1 MIKSDEV
8 TLRSNVQRPIV
19 RADAK
24 RTTLAQAL
32 KAFPTASHHWPT
44 MTHSPLDWVGLF
56 ASDRQRRLLAGVAG
70 RSQRTGQDLA
80 ELRNRLTEQEEQV
93 VEKLDLRHHQTVGH
107 CREQRREMLQR
118 WDDAEEALTVYY
130 ETQTVTTRDAL
141 SHLTAKFR
149 KKLADNKA
157 DIERKVEARCDAVA
171 HQYEN
176 RRNMPGQQMR
186 KEHLQIDESLG
197 PITEEIEWTRALTIR
212 RLDHLPD
219 VPIVDPKA
227 VTDDN
232 SITQPTPTSVRESV
246 DAVAI
251 LTRQLKESNRLMQSG
266 AASKTV
272 DSFYLPFGVAVFILI
287 WVGIVTLIQPKDL
300 LLWMSASIPIGG
312 VIGFSIYGILL
323 MPLRRMTRRVY
334 PNSERIFREANRC
347 ADAGRRIAKKVADE
361 TSAELVARRDAH
373 LVAAARWKTEQ
384 TEEAEKRAMEEHGA
398 AKGNLEAELKKI
410 GDTFTVKFNQVGAK
424 MRGDADSLAE
434 SISETLSREEAEK
447 LATRKT
453 LAQQRE
459 DELKRL
465 ETRLRSGLIHAL
477 QRIDL
482 TADRLAERFPSW
494 TRVAAAPMIQDA
506 ELPCL
511 PVGALQIESS
521 LRKTLGLAT
530 SSATG
535 TNGHGTGNFP
545 SLANVRTSLASH
557 PAIAHQDVARSLPQS
572 MPIALHRRL
581 HAGLIIEAPP
591 AFLDQA
597 IDLAHSMLWRAIS
610 GVAAGRAKLT
620 LIDPIGRGQN
630 FSSLMAMTDHEPD
643 LVGHRVWTGE
653 RQIEQRLG
661 ELAHRAED
669 ILQVNLRD
677 RFERIEQYNEI
688 AGSLAE
694 PYRLIAAI
702 GFPESLTRDSYKS
715 LKAIID
721 SALRC
726 GSWTILVC
734 DQTRPWPAEMPLPA
748 TPRMMRLTIDDNGRW
763 IHWTPEFASLPFVP
777 ADSPPAT
784 LRPELIRKIGVAAT
798 QAARVEVPFDRIV
811 VDDAEAQSGKLG
823 GANGHHSGGVPT
835 VNLPTE
841 TRDSSTTLRIPLGV
855 QGAGRIQSLNLGEG
869 VKQHVLI
876 AGKTGSGK
884 SSLLHTILTAG
895 AAYYPPDQL
904 HFYLLDFKKGVEFKV
919 YADLPLP
926 HARVIGIESEREFG
940 RSVLQRLDADL
951 QQRGEWFRAAGA
963 QELSEYRSRTGN
975 VLPRVM
981 LVVDEFQELFV
992 RDDRLAADCAMLL
1005 DRLVRQGRS
1014 FGMHVI
1020 LSSQSL
1026 AGAHSLPRAT
1036 LGQMAVRVAMQCSES
1051 DAALILSDD
1060 NTAAKFISR
1069 PGEAIYNDA
1078 GGLLE
1083 GNQPFQVAYLNNEHH
1098 QRWLAEIAARDAAA
1112 VASLPLPVI
1121 FEGNRPCRW
1130 VPQLAEAAM
1139 QPPASVSNA
1148 PGTLRGLL
1156 GEAVEIG
1163 PPTSLVLT
1171 RETGRN
1177 VLVVAPPESTDGV
1190 LASIL
1195 TGAVAMAKRAHG
1207 SIELN
1212 YFDGSPIGQESFAMW
1227 LDQSALG
1234 AIVVKPRDSEK
1245 QIAAIAEEVR
1255 SRVENDQ
1262 TDLPP
1267 KLVVINPLNR
1277 FSDFKQDESFSFSL
1291 DAAAKVS
1298 GSAAL
1303 QSVLRDGPAVGI
1315 FTIVCCSSA
1324 ETVSRW
1330 LPRQSRHDVQQRI
1343 LGRVNASDS
1352 AALIDSAE
1360 AANLSPATM
1369 LIYDDS
1375 DGTSHKFR
1383 ACDLPSPPDIQTW
1396 LETIL
1401 VEAQK

>member
-1 MIKSDEV
+1 
-8 TLRSNVQRPIV
+8 
-19 RADAK
+19 
-24 RTTLAQAL
+24 
-32 KAFPTASHHWPT
+32 

-56 ASDRQRRLLAGVAG
+56 APDRQRRLLAGVVH
-70 RSQRTGQDLA
+70 RSQRTGKDLA

-118 WDDAEEALTVYY
+118 WDDAEEVLTVQY
-130 ETQTVTTRDAL
+130 ETQTLATRDTL
-141 SHLTAKFR
+141 SHLTVKFR
-149 KKLADNKA
+149 KQLAADKA
-157 DIERKVEARCDAVA
+157 GIDRKVEARCDAVA

-176 RRNMPGQQMR
+176 RRHMPGQVMR

-197 PITEEIEWTRALTIR
+197 PITDEIEWTRALTIR
-212 RLDHLPD
+212 RLDQLPD
-219 VPIVDPKA
+219 VPSGDPA
-227 VTDDN
+227 AASTDDG
-232 SITQPTPTSVRESV
+232 ITQPTPTSIREAI
-246 DAVAI
+246 DAIAI
-251 LTRQLKESNRLMQSG
+251 LARKLKESNQLLQSG

-272 DSFYLPFGVAVFILI
+272 DSFYLPAGVAVFIVI
-287 WVGIVTLIQPKDL
+287 WVGIVTLIQPEQW

-323 MPLRRMTRRVY
+323 MPLRRMTRQLY
-334 PNSERIFREANRC
+334 PTSERIFREANRC
-347 ADAGRRIAKKVADE
+347 ADAGRRIANKTADE
-361 TSAELVARRDAH
+361 TSAELLARRAAH
-373 LVAAARWKTEQ
+373 LAAAARWKTEQ
-384 TEEAEKRAMEEHGA
+384 TEEAERRATAEYAA
-398 AKGNLEAELKKI
+398 AKAELEAELKKI
-410 GDTFTVKFNQVGAK
+410 GETFTAQFNQVGAK

-434 SISETLSREEAEK
+434 SISETLSREEAET
-447 LATRKT
+447 LATRRT
-453 LAQQRE
+453 LAQQR
-459 DELKRL
+459 DEELRRL
-465 ETRLRSGLIHAL
+465 ENRLRSGLIHAL

-494 TRVAAAPMIQDA
+494 TRVTAAPMIQETA
-506 ELPCL
+506 LPCL
-511 PVGALQIESS
+511 PVGQLRIESW
-521 LRKTLGLAT
+521 LRT
-530 SSATG
+530 
-535 TNGHGTGNFP
+535 
-545 SLANVRTSLASH
+545 
-557 PAIAHQDVARSLPQS
+557 AIAHDDVARSLPGT
-572 MPIALHRRL
+572 MPIVLHRRL
-581 HAGLIIEAPP
+581 HAGLIIESPP

-597 IDLAHSMLWRAIS
+597 IDLVQSMLWRAIS

-677 RFERIEQYNEI
+677 RFERIEQFNEI

-702 GFPESLTRDSYKS
+702 GFPESLTRDSFKS

-721 SALRC
+721 SSLRC

-734 DQTRPWPAEMPLPA
+734 DQTRPWPAEMPLPT
-748 TPRMMRLTIDDNGRW
+748 TPRMMRLTIGDDGRW
-763 IHWTPEFASLPFVP
+763 IHSTPEFADLPLVP

-784 LRPELIRKIGVAAT
+784 LRPELVRKIGVAAT
-798 QAARVEVPFDRIV
+798 RAARVEVPFDRIL
-811 VDDAEAQSGKLG
+811 DAESIPPNGT
-823 GANGHHSGGVPT
+823 ANHHLDAVPT
-835 VNLPTE
+835 VRLPTE
-841 TRDSSTTLRIPLGV
+841 TRNSSDTLRIPLGV
-855 QGAGRIQSLNLGEG
+855 QGAGRIQSLQLGEG
-869 VKQHVLI
+869 VKQHTLI

-963 QELSEYRSRTGN
+963 QELSDYRARTGN
-975 VLPRVM
+975 TLPRVM

-1005 DRLVRQGRS
+1005 DRLVRQGRA

-1051 DAALILSDD
+1051 DAALLLSDD

-1083 GNQPFQVAYLNNEHH
+1083 GNQPFQVAYLNHEHH
-1098 QRWLAEIAARDAAA
+1098 QRWLAKIAARDAVA
-1112 VASLPLPVI
+1112 VAALPLPVI

-1130 VPQLAEAAM
+1130 VPQLAAAAL
-1139 QPPASVSNA
+1139 QPPDSLSVVPDSLS
-1148 PGTLRGLL
+1148 GTLRGLL

-1177 VLVVAPPESTDGV
+1177 VLVLAPPESTDGV
-1190 LASIL
+1190 LASII
-1195 TGAVAMAKRAHG
+1195 TGAVAMARRAHG
-1207 SIELN
+1207 SSELF
-1212 YFDGSPIGQESFAMW
+1212 YFDGSPIGQESFATW
-1227 LDQSALG
+1227 LDQTGIG
-1234 AIVVKPRDSEK
+1234 AAVVKPRDSEQ
-1245 QIAAIAEEVR
+1245 QIVAIAEAVR
-1255 SRVENDQ
+1255 CRIENDQ

-1267 KLVVINPLNR
+1267 KLVVIHPLNR

-1291 DAAAKVS
+1291 DAAAKPS

-1324 ETVSRW
+1324 ETVARW
-1330 LPRQSRHDVQQRI
+1330 LPRQSRHDLQQRI
-1343 LGRVNASDS
+1343 IGRVNAADS

-1369 LIYDDS
+1369 LIYDDA
-1375 DGTSHKFR
+1375 DGTFHKFR
-1383 ACDLPSPPDIQTW
+1383 ACDRPAPADIQSW
-1396 LETIL
+1396 LGSL
-1401 VEAQK
+1401 GK

>member
-1 MIKSDEV
+1 
-8 TLRSNVQRPIV
+8 
-19 RADAK
+19 
-24 RTTLAQAL
+24 
-32 KAFPTASHHWPT
+32 

-56 ASDRQRRLLAGVAG
+56 APDRQRRLLAGVAG
-70 RSQRTGQDLA
+70 RAQRTGRDLA
-80 ELRNRLTEQEEQV
+80 ELRNRLTQQEELV
-93 VEKLDLRHHQTVGH
+93 VENLDLRHHQTVGH
-107 CREQRREMLQR
+107 CREQRREMFQR
-118 WDDAEEALTVYY
+118 WDDAEEALTVHY
-130 ETQTVTTRDAL
+130 ETQTVAMRDAL

-149 KKLADNKA
+149 KKLADDKA
-157 DIERKVEARCDAVA
+157 DIDRKVEARCDAVA

-186 KEHLQIDESLG
+186 KEHLQIDESLK
-197 PITEEIEWTRALTIR
+197 PITAEIEWTRALTIR
-212 RLDHLPD
+212 RLDHLPE
-219 VPIVDPKA
+219 VPVDDPA
-227 VTDDN
+227 AAIDAATDAA
-232 SITQPTPTSVRESV
+232 ITQPTPTSVRESI
-246 DAVAI
+246 DAIAI
-251 LTRQLKESNRLMQSG
+251 LTRQLKESNRVMQSG

-272 DSFYLPFGVAVFILI
+272 DSFYLPAGVAVFILI
-287 WVGIVTLIQPKDL
+287 WVGVVTLIQPEQL
-300 LLWMSASIPIGG
+300 LLWMSASVPVGG

-334 PNSERIFREANRC
+334 PHNERIFREANRC
-347 ADAGRRIAKKVADE
+347 ADAGRRIAKKAADE
-361 TSAELVARRDAH
+361 MSAELLARRDAH
-373 LVAAARWKTEQ
+373 LAAAARWKTEQ
-384 TEEAEKRAMEEHGA
+384 TEAAEKHATEEHAA
-398 AKGNLEAELKKI
+398 AKAKLEAELKKI
-410 GDTFTVKFNQVGAK
+410 GETFTAKFNQVGAK
-424 MRGDADSLAE
+424 MRGDANLLAE
-434 SISETLSREEAEK
+434 SISETLSREEAETV
-447 LATRKT
+447 ATRKT
-453 LAQQRE
+453 FAQQRE

-482 TADRLAERFPSW
+482 TADRLTERFPSW
-494 TRVAAAPMIQDA
+494 TRVAAAPMIQDT

-530 SSATG
+530 PSAA
-535 TNGHGTGNFP
+535 TNG
-545 SLANVRTSLASH
+545 
-557 PAIAHQDVARSLPQS
+557 QDIARSLPHS
-572 MPIALHRRL
+572 LPVALHRRL

-597 IDLAHSMLWRAIS
+597 IDLVQSMLWRAIS

-702 GFPESLTRDSYKS
+702 GFPESLTRDGYKS

-721 SALRC
+721 SSLRC

-748 TPRMMRLTIDDNGRW
+748 TPRMMRLTIGDDGRW
-763 IHWTPEFASLPFVP
+763 IHSTPEFADLPLVP

-798 QAARVEVPFDRIV
+798 QAARVEVPFDRIF
-811 VDDAEAQSGKLG
+811 
-823 GANGHHSGGVPT
+823 ANNDHASEPT
-835 VNLPTE
+835 ADRLPIDI
-841 TRDSSTTLRIPLGV
+841 RDSATTLRIPLGV
-855 QGAGRIQSLNLGEG
+855 QGAGRIQSLTLGEG

-904 HFYLLDFKKGVEFKV
+904 HVYLLDFKKGVEFKV

-963 QELSEYRSRTGN
+963 QELSEYRQRTGN

-981 LVVDEFQELFV
+981 LVIDEFQELFV

-1036 LGQMAVRVAMQCSES
+1036 LGQMAVRIAMQCSES

-1130 VPQLAEAAM
+1130 LPQLAEAALL
-1139 QPPASVSNA
+1139 PPASVSDALGSPSNSPSA
-1148 PGTLRGLL
+1148 SLSGTLRGLL

-1163 PPTSLVLT
+1163 PPTSLELT
-1171 RETGRN
+1171 RESGRN
-1177 VLVVAPPESTDGV
+1177 VLIVAPPESTAGV

-1195 TGAVAMAKRAHG
+1195 SGAVAMARRAHG
-1207 SIELN
+1207 SIELF
-1212 YFDGSPIGQESFAMW
+1212 YFDGSPAGQESLANW
-1227 LDQSALG
+1227 LDQA
-1234 AIVVKPRDSEK
+1234 AMQATVVKPRDSEQ

-1255 SRVENDQ
+1255 SRVETDH

-1291 DAAAKVS
+1291 DAAATVS

-1303 QSVLRDGPAVGI
+1303 QRVLRDGPAVGI
-1315 FTIVCCSSA
+1315 FTILCCPSA

-1330 LPRQSRHDVQQRI
+1330 LPRQSRHDLQQRI

-1369 LIYDDS
+1369 LIYDDA
-1375 DGTSHKFR
+1375 DGTFHKFR
-1383 ACDLPSPPDIQTW
+1383 ACDLPSPANVKNW
-1396 LETIL
+1396 LQGI
-1401 VEAQK
+1401 

>member
-1 MIKSDEV
+1 M
-8 TLRSNVQRPIV
+8 V
-19 RADAK
+19 RANSNP
-24 RTTLAQAL
+24 TTLGE
-32 KAFPTASHHWPT
+32 TARRTSSSPPHLPRSS

-56 ASDRQRRLLAGVAG
+56 GPDRQRRLLAGVVQ
-70 RSQRTGQDLA
+70 RSKRTGKDLA
-80 ELRNRLTEQEEQV
+80 ELRDRLTEQETQV
-93 VEKLDLRHHQTVGH
+93 AEKLDLRHSQTVGK

-118 WDDAEEALTVYY
+118 WDDAEEALTVQY
-130 ETQTVTTRDAL
+130 ETQTVATRDTL
-141 SHLTAKFR
+141 SQLTAKFR
-149 KKLADNKA
+149 KKLADDKA
-157 DIERKVEARCDAVA
+157 DIDRKVEARCDAVA

-176 RRNMPGQQMR
+176 RRSLPGQLMR
-186 KEHLQIDESLG
+186 KEHLQIDESLE

-212 RLDHLPD
+212 RLDQLPEL
-219 VPIVDPKA
+219 PVDDPA
-227 VTDDN
+227 ADANDDR
-232 SITQPTPTSVRESV
+232 ITLPTPTSVGEAI

-251 LTRQLKESNRLMQSG
+251 LTKQLKDSNRLMQSG

-272 DSFYLPFGVAVFILI
+272 DSFYLPAGVAVFIVI
-287 WVGIVTLIQPKDL
+287 WVGVITLIQPQQL
-300 LLWMSASIPIGG
+300 LLWMSASIPVGG

-323 MPLRRMTRRVY
+323 MPLRRMTRRFY
-334 PNSERIFREANRC
+334 PKSERIFREANRC
-347 ADAGRRIAKKVADE
+347 AEAGRRIAKKVADE
-361 TSAELVARRDAH
+361 TSAELIARRDAH
-373 LVAAARWKTEQ
+373 LAAAARWKTEQ
-384 TEEAEKRAMEEHGA
+384 TEEAEKRASEEYA
-398 AKGNLEAELKKI
+398 TAKGKLEAELKKI
-410 GDTFTVKFNQVGAK
+410 GDTFTANFNQIGTK

-434 SISETLSREEAEK
+434 SISQTLSREEAETS
-447 LATRKT
+447 ATRQT
-453 LAQQRE
+453 LAQQHE
-459 DELKRL
+459 EELKRL
-465 ETRLRSGLIHAL
+465 ENRLRSGMIHAL

-482 TADRLAERFPSW
+482 TRDRLADRFPTWS
-494 TRVAAAPMIQDA
+494 RVATSPMTQEA

-511 PVGALQIESS
+511 PVAELQIEKS
-521 LRKTLGLAT
+521 LRQTLGLAT
-530 SSATG
+530 PTASINNGHSSTGVAALANDSSADM
-535 TNGHGTGNFP
+535 N
-545 SLANVRTSLASH
+545 R
-557 PAIAHQDVARSLPQS
+557 PAIAQEEIARSLPQA
-572 MPIALHRRL
+572 MPIVLHRRL
-581 HAGLIIEAPP
+581 HAGLIIETPP

-597 IDLAHSMLWRAIS
+597 IDLVQSMLWRAIS

-721 SALRC
+721 SSLRC

-734 DQTRPWPAEMPLPA
+734 DPARPWPAEMPLPSA
-748 TPRMMRLTIDDNGRW
+748 RMLRLAIDDNGRW
-763 IHWTPEFASLPFVP
+763 VHSTADFADLPLVP

-784 LRPELIRKIGVAAT
+784 LRPELVRKVGVAAT
-798 QAARVEVPFDRIV
+798 RAARVEVPFGRILA
-811 VDDAEAQSGKLG
+811 DETKPQNGKQNDWG
-823 GANGHHSGGVPT
+823 GFAISDTPT
-835 VNLPTE
+835 VHLPSE
-841 TRDSSTTLRIPLGV
+841 TRDSAETLRIPLGV
-855 QGAGRIQSLNLGEG
+855 QGAGRIQSLQLGEG

-895 AAYYPPDQL
+895 AAFYPPDQL

-963 QELSEYRSRTGN
+963 QELSEYRARTGN
-975 VLPRVM
+975 PLPRVM

-1083 GNQPFQVAYLNNEHH
+1083 GNQPFQVAYLNSEHH
-1098 QRWLAEIAARDAAA
+1098 SRWLSEIATRDAAG
-1112 VASLPLPVI
+1112 VAALPLPVI

-1130 VPQLAEAAM
+1130 VPQLAAAAL
-1139 QPPASVSNA
+1139 QPHGAVA
-1148 PGTLRGLL
+1148 DVTGTLRGLL

-1163 PPTSLVLT
+1163 PPTTLVLT
-1171 RETGRN
+1171 RESGRN

-1190 LASIL
+1190 LASIVA
-1195 TGAVAMAKRAHG
+1195 GAVAMARRTHG
-1207 SIELN
+1207 AIELF
-1212 YFDGSPIGQESFAMW
+1212 YFDGSPIGQESFSTW
-1227 LDQSALG
+1227 LDEAG
-1234 AIVVKPRDSEK
+1234 IGPVVVKPRDSEQ
-1245 QIAAIAEEVR
+1245 QIASIAEEVR
-1255 SRVENDQ
+1255 SRVERDR

-1291 DAAAKVS
+1291 DAAAKIS

-1330 LPRQSRHDVQQRI
+1330 LPRQSRHDLQQRI
-1343 LGRVNASDS
+1343 IGRVNASDS

-1360 AANLSPATM
+1360 AATLSPATM
-1369 LIYDDS
+1369 LIYDDA
-1375 DGTSHKFR
+1375 DGTFHKFR
-1383 ACDLPSPPDIQTW
+1383 ACDLPSPSEVGGW
-1396 LETIL
+1396 LSSNS
-1401 VEAQK
+1401 

>member
-1 MIKSDEV
+1 
-8 TLRSNVQRPIV
+8 
-19 RADAK
+19 
-24 RTTLAQAL
+24 
-32 KAFPTASHHWPT
+32 

-56 ASDRQRRLLAGVAG
+56 SPDRQRRLLAGVAG
-70 RSQRTGQDLA
+70 RAQRTGKDLA
-80 ELRNRLTEQEEQV
+80 ELRSRLTQQEEV
-93 VEKLDLRHHQTVGH
+93 IVEDLDLRHHQTVGH
-107 CREQRREMLQR
+107 CREQRREMFQR
-118 WDDAEEALTVYY
+118 WDDAEEALTVHY
-130 ETQTVTTRDAL
+130 ETQTVATRDAL
-141 SHLTAKFR
+141 SQLTAKFR
-149 KKLADNKA
+149 KKLADDKA
-157 DIERKVEARCDAVA
+157 DIERKVEARCDAIA

-186 KEHLQIDESLG
+186 KEHLQIDESLK
-197 PITEEIEWTRALTIR
+197 PITAEIEWTRALTIR
-212 RLDHLPD
+212 RLDQLPE
-219 VPIVDPKA
+219 VSVDDPA
-227 VTDDN
+227 TATDDA
-232 SITQPTPTSVRESV
+232 ITQPTPTSVRESI
-246 DAVAI
+246 DSIAI
-251 LTRQLKESNRLMQSG
+251 LTRLLKESNRIMQSG

-272 DSFYLPFGVAVFILI
+272 DSFYLPAGVAIFILI
-287 WVGIVTLIQPKDL
+287 WVGVVTLIQPEQL
-300 LLWMSASIPIGG
+300 LLWMSASVPVGG
-312 VIGFSIYGILL
+312 LIGFTIYGILL

-334 PNSERIFREANRC
+334 PHNERIFREANRC
-347 ADAGRRIAKKVADE
+347 ADAGRRIAKHAADE
-361 TSAELVARRDAH
+361 MNTELLARRDAH
-373 LVAAARWKTEQ
+373 LAAAARWKTEQ
-384 TEEAEKRAMEEHGA
+384 TEAAEKHATEEHAA
-398 AKGNLEAELKKI
+398 AKAKLEAKLKKI
-410 GDTFTVKFNQVGAK
+410 GETFTAEFNQVGAK
-424 MRGDADSLAE
+424 MRGDANLLAE
-434 SISETLSREEAEK
+434 SISETLSREEAETV
-447 LATRKT
+447 ATRKT

-482 TADRLAERFPSW
+482 TADRLTERFPSW
-494 TRVAAAPMIQDA
+494 TRVAAAPMIQDT

-511 PVGALQIESS
+511 PVGGLQIESS
-521 LRKTLGLAT
+521 LRQTLGLAIR
-530 SSATG
+530 SAV
-535 TNGHGTGNFP
+535 TNNG
-545 SLANVRTSLASH
+545 
-557 PAIAHQDVARSLPQS
+557 QDIARSLPHAL
-572 MPIALHRRL
+572 PIALHRRL

-591 AFLDQA
+591 EFFDQA
-597 IDLAHSMLWRAIS
+597 IDLVQSMLWRAIS

-702 GFPESLTRDSYKS
+702 GFPESLTRDGYKS
-715 LKAIID
+715 LKAVID
-721 SALRC
+721 SSLRC

-748 TPRMMRLTIDDNGRW
+748 TPRMMRLTIGDDGRW
-763 IHWTPEFASLPFVP
+763 IHSTPEFAELPLVP

-798 QAARVEVPFDRIV
+798 QAARVEVPFNRIFANNDR
-811 VDDAEAQSGKLG
+811 ASE
-823 GANGHHSGGVPT
+823 PT
-835 VNLPTE
+835 VDRLPTDI
-841 TRDSSTTLRIPLGV
+841 RDSATTLRIPLGV
-855 QGAGRIQSLNLGEG
+855 QGAGRIQSLTLGEG

-904 HFYLLDFKKGVEFKV
+904 HVYLLDFKKGVEFKV

-963 QELSEYRSRTGN
+963 QELSEYRQQTGK

-981 LVVDEFQELFV
+981 LVIDEFQELFV

-1098 QRWLAEIAARDAAA
+1098 QRWLGKIAARDAAA
-1112 VASLPLPVI
+1112 VAPLPLPVI

-1130 VPQLAEAAM
+1130 LPQLAEAALL
-1139 QPPASVSNA
+1139 PPASASDA
-1148 PGTLRGLL
+1148 LGSLSSLPSGTLRGLL

-1163 PPTSLVLT
+1163 PPTSLGLT
-1171 RETGRN
+1171 RESGRN
-1177 VLVVAPPESTDGV
+1177 VLIVAPPESTDGV

-1195 TGAVAMAKRAHG
+1195 SGAVAMARRTHG
-1207 SIELN
+1207 SIELF
-1212 YFDGSPIGQESFAMW
+1212 YFDGSPTGQESLATW
-1227 LDQSALG
+1227 LNQA
-1234 AIVVKPRDSEK
+1234 AIEATVVKPRDSEQ

-1255 SRVENDQ
+1255 LRIENDH

-1277 FSDFKQDESFSFSL
+1277 FSDLRQDESFSFSP
-1291 DAAAKVS
+1291 DAAAKIS

-1303 QSVLRDGPAVGI
+1303 QRVLRDGPAVGV
-1315 FTIVCCSSA
+1315 FTILCCSSA

-1330 LPRQSRHDVQQRI
+1330 LPRQSRHDLQQRI
-1343 LGRVNASDS
+1343 IGRVNASDS
-1352 AALIDSAE
+1352 AALIDSTE

-1369 LIYDDS
+1369 LIYDDA
-1375 DGTSHKFR
+1375 DGTFHKFR
-1383 ACDLPSPPDIQTW
+1383 ACDLPSPQDVQKW
-1396 LETIL
+1396 LLET
-1401 VEAQK
+1401 VPEQRVSADDSATRRYSATENGADNR

>member
-1 MIKSDEV
+1 
-8 TLRSNVQRPIV
+8 
-19 RADAK
+19 
-24 RTTLAQAL
+24 
-32 KAFPTASHHWPT
+32 

-56 ASDRQRRLLAGVAG
+56 APDRQRRLLASVVH
-70 RSQRTGQDLA
+70 RSQRTGKDLA

-93 VEKLDLRHHQTVGH
+93 VEKLDLRHHQTVGQ

-118 WDDAEEALTVYY
+118 WDDAEETLTVQY
-130 ETQTVTTRDAL
+130 ETQTLATRDML
-141 SHLTAKFR
+141 SQLTVKFR
-149 KKLADNKA
+149 KKLADAKA
-157 DIERKVEARCDAVA
+157 DIDRKVEARCDAVA

-219 VPIVDPKA
+219 VPADSPSATASPDGVM
-227 VTDDN
+227 
-232 SITQPTPTSVRESV
+232 QPIPIPTSVREAI
-246 DAVAI
+246 DAVAM
-251 LTRQLKESNRLMQSG
+251 LTRQLKESNRIMQSG

-272 DSFYLPFGVAVFILI
+272 DSFYLPAGVAVFILI
-287 WVGIVTLIQPKDL
+287 WVGIVTLIQPEQL

-323 MPLRRMTRRVY
+323 MPLRQMTRRVY
-334 PNSERIFREANRC
+334 PTSERIFREANRC
-347 ADAGRRIAKKVADE
+347 ADAGRRVAKKMADE
-361 TSAELVARRDAH
+361 TSAELLARRDAH
-373 LVAAARWKTEQ
+373 LTAAARWKTEQ
-384 TEEAEKRAMEEHGA
+384 TEEAEKRVTQELAT
-398 AKGNLEAELKKI
+398 AKAKLESELKKI
-410 GDTFTVKFNQVGAK
+410 GETFTAKFNQVGAQ

-434 SISETLSREEAEK
+434 SISETLSREEAETV
-447 LATRKT
+447 ATRQT
-453 LAQQRE
+453 LAQQRDE
-459 DELKRL
+459 ELKRL

-482 TADRLAERFPSW
+482 TCDRLAERFPSW
-494 TRVAAAPMIQDA
+494 TLLAAAPMIQET

-511 PVGALQIESS
+511 PIGEMRIKGS
-521 LRKTLGLAT
+521 LRNTLGLAT
-530 SSATG
+530 SSGLATSTANT
-535 TNGHGTGNFP
+535 TNGHTAAGFA
-545 SLANVRTSLASH
+545 SVANVHVASTSH
-557 PAIAHQDVARSLPQS
+557 PAVANEDVARSLPDS
-572 MPIALHRRL
+572 MPIVLHRRL
-581 HAGLIIEAPP
+581 HAGLIIESPP
-591 AFLDQA
+591 AFIDQA
-597 IDLAHSMLWRAIS
+597 IDLVQSMLWRAIS

-721 SALRC
+721 SSLRC

-734 DQTRPWPAEMPLPA
+734 DQTRPWPAEMPLPS
-748 TPRMMRLTIDDNGRW
+748 TPRMMRLTIDDDGRW
-763 IHWTPEFASLPFVP
+763 IHSTAEFADLPLVP

-784 LRPELIRKIGVAAT
+784 LRPELVRKVGVAAT
-798 QAARVEVPFDRIV
+798 RAARVEVPFDRIL
-811 VDDAEAQSGKLG
+811 VDEAKAYNGRLGDANSQHASVES
-823 GANGHHSGGVPT
+823 T
-835 VNLPTE
+835 VQLPTN
-841 TRDSSTTLRIPLGV
+841 TRNSSDTLRIPLGV
-855 QGAGRIQSLNLGEG
+855 QGAGRIQSLQLGEG

-895 AAYYPPDQL
+895 AAYYSPDQL

-963 QELSEYRSRTGN
+963 QELSEYRARTGN
-975 VLPRVM
+975 TLPRVM

-1098 QRWLAEIAARDAAA
+1098 QRWLAEIATRDAAA

-1130 VPQLAEAAM
+1130 VPQLAEAALR
-1139 QPPASVSNA
+1139 PHGPVSDA
-1148 PGTLRGLL
+1148 RGTLRGLL

-1163 PPTSLVLT
+1163 PPTALVLT
-1171 RETGRN
+1171 RESGRN

-1190 LASIL
+1190 LASVV
-1195 TGAVAMAKRAHG
+1195 TGAVAMARRAHG
-1207 SIELN
+1207 SIELF
-1212 YFDGSPIGQESFAMW
+1212 YFDGSPIGQESFAAW
-1227 LDQSALG
+1227 LDQSKID
-1234 AIVVKPRDSEK
+1234 AIVVKPRDSEQ
-1245 QIAAIAEEVR
+1245 QIAAIAAEVR
-1255 SRVENDQ
+1255 SRVETDQ

-1277 FSDFKQDESFSFSL
+1277 FNDFKQDESFSFSL
-1291 DAAAKVS
+1291 DAAAKIS
-1298 GSAAL
+1298 DSAAL
-1303 QSVLRDGPAVGI
+1303 QSILRDGPAVGI
-1315 FTIVCCSSA
+1315 FTIICCSSA

-1330 LPRQSRHDVQQRI
+1330 LPRQSRHDLQQRI
-1343 LGRVNASDS
+1343 IGRVNASDS

-1360 AANLSPATM
+1360 ASNLSPATM
-1369 LIYDDS
+1369 LIYDDA
-1375 DGTSHKFR
+1375 DGTFHKFR
-1383 ACDLPSPPDIQTW
+1383 ACDLPSPADISVW
-1396 LETIL
+1396 LS
-1401 VEAQK
+1401 VSP

>member
-1 MIKSDEV
+1 
-8 TLRSNVQRPIV
+8 
-19 RADAK
+19 
-24 RTTLAQAL
+24 
-32 KAFPTASHHWPT
+32 

-56 ASDRQRRLLAGVAG
+56 APDRQRRLLAGVAG
-70 RSQRTGQDLA
+70 RSQRTGKDLA

-93 VEKLDLRHHQTVGH
+93 VEKLDLRHHQTVGQ

-118 WDDAEEALTVYY
+118 WDDAEEALTVQY
-130 ETQTVTTRDAL
+130 ETQTLANRDML
-141 SHLTAKFR
+141 SHLTVKFR
-149 KKLADNKA
+149 KKLAENKA
-157 DIERKVEARCDAVA
+157 DIDRKVEARCDAVA

-176 RRNMPGQQMR
+176 RRNMPGQLMR

-212 RLDHLPD
+212 RLDHLPE
-219 VPIVDPKA
+219 VPSDDPSDA
-227 VTDDN
+227 PLDDQV
-232 SITQPTPTSVRESV
+232 TQPTPTSVREAI

-272 DSFYLPFGVAVFILI
+272 DSFYLPAGVAVFIVI
-287 WVGIVTLIQPKDL
+287 WVGVVTLIQPEQL

-323 MPLRRMTRRVY
+323 MPLRKMTRRVY
-334 PNSERIFREANRC
+334 PTSERIFREANRC
-347 ADAGRRIAKKVADE
+347 ADAGRRVAKKIADE
-361 TSAELVARRDAH
+361 TSAELVVRRDAH
-373 LVAAARWKTEQ
+373 LAAAARWKAEQ
-384 TEEAEKRAMEEHGA
+384 TEEAEKRITEEHAA
-398 AKGNLEAELKKI
+398 AKAKLEAELKKI
-410 GDTFTVKFNQVGAK
+410 GETFTAKFNQVGAQ

-434 SISETLSREEAEK
+434 SISETLSREEAETI
-447 LATRKT
+447 ATRQT
-453 LAQQRE
+453 LAQQRD

-465 ETRLRSGLIHAL
+465 ETRLRSGMIHAL

-482 TADRLAERFPSW
+482 TRDRLAERFPSW
-494 TRVAAAPMIQDA
+494 TRVAAAPMVQDT

-511 PVGALQIESS
+511 PIGELRIENALRQ
-521 LRKTLGLAT
+521 TLGLTPSPGNVANGRGGAT
-530 SSATG
+530 FPAGATVHV
-535 TNGHGTGNFP
+535 TA
-545 SLANVRTSLASH
+545 SSH
-557 PAIAHQDVARSLPQS
+557 PTIAHQDVARSLPDS
-572 MPIALHRRL
+572 MPIVLHRRL

-591 AFLDQA
+591 AFIDQA
-597 IDLAHSMLWRAIS
+597 NDLVQSMLWRAIS

-721 SALRC
+721 SSLRC

-734 DQTRPWPAEMPLPA
+734 DQSRPWPAEMPLPA
-748 TPRMMRLTIDDNGRW
+748 TPHMLRLTIDDNGRW
-763 IHWTPEFASLPFVP
+763 IHSTPEFADLPLVP

-784 LRPELIRKIGVAAT
+784 LRPELVRKIGVAAT
-798 QAARVEVPFDRIV
+798 LAARVEVPFYRILANKV
-811 VDDAEAQSGKLG
+811 EPHNGKSGHAG
-823 GANGHHSGGVPT
+823 GNPASNDSAVH
-835 VNLPTE
+835 LPTE
-841 TRDSSTTLRIPLGV
+841 TRNSADRLRIPLGV
-855 QGAGRIQSLNLGEG
+855 QGAGRIQSLQLGEG

-919 YADLPLP
+919 YADLALP

-963 QELSEYRSRTGN
+963 QELADYRARTGN
-975 VLPRVM
+975 ALPRVM

-1083 GNQPFQVAYLNNEHH
+1083 GNQPFQVAYLNNDHH
-1098 QRWLAEIAARDAAA
+1098 QRWLAEIAARDAIA

-1130 VPQLAEAAM
+1130 VPQLAEAAL
-1139 QPPASVSNA
+1139 QPHGVVAEV

-1163 PPTSLVLT
+1163 PPTSLVLA
-1171 RETGRN
+1171 RESGRN
-1177 VLVVAPPESTDGV
+1177 VLIVAPPESIDGV
-1190 LASIL
+1190 LASVI
-1195 TGAVAMAKRAHG
+1195 TGAVAMARRAHG
-1207 SIELN
+1207 SIELF
-1212 YFDGSPIGQESFAMW
+1212 YFDGSPVGQDSFATW
-1227 LDQSALG
+1227 LDQSAIG
-1234 AIVVKPRDSEK
+1234 AMVVKPRESEQ
-1245 QIAAIAEEVR
+1245 QIAAIAAEVR
-1255 SRVENDQ
+1255 SRVEGDQ

-1267 KLVVINPLNR
+1267 KLIVINPLNR

-1291 DAAAKVS
+1291 DAAATIS

-1315 FTIVCCSSA
+1315 FTIIGCSSA

-1330 LPRQSRHDVQQRI
+1330 LPRQSRHDLQQRI
-1343 LGRVNASDS
+1343 IGRVNASDS
-1352 AALIDSAE
+1352 AALIDSSE
-1360 AANLSPATM
+1360 ASNLSPATM
-1369 LIYDDS
+1369 LIYDDA
-1375 DGTSHKFR
+1375 DGTFHKFR
-1383 ACDLPSPPDIQTW
+1383 ACDLPSPAEVAGW
-1396 LETIL
+1396 LS
-1401 VEAQK
+1401 ASP

>member
-1 MIKSDEV
+1 
-8 TLRSNVQRPIV
+8 
-19 RADAK
+19 
-24 RTTLAQAL
+24 
-32 KAFPTASHHWPT
+32 
-44 MTHSPLDWVGLF
+44 
-56 ASDRQRRLLAGVAG
+56 
-70 RSQRTGQDLA
+70 
-80 ELRNRLTEQEEQV
+80 
-93 VEKLDLRHHQTVGH
+93 
-107 CREQRREMLQR
+107 
-118 WDDAEEALTVYY
+118 
-130 ETQTVTTRDAL
+130 
-141 SHLTAKFR
+141 
-149 KKLADNKA
+149 
-157 DIERKVEARCDAVA
+157 
-171 HQYEN
+171 
-176 RRNMPGQQMR
+176 
-186 KEHLQIDESLG
+186 
-197 PITEEIEWTRALTIR
+197 
-212 RLDHLPD
+212 
-219 VPIVDPKA
+219 
-227 VTDDN
+227 
-232 SITQPTPTSVRESV
+232 
-246 DAVAI
+246 
-251 LTRQLKESNRLMQSG
+251 MQSG

-272 DSFYLPFGVAVFILI
+272 DSFYLPAGVAAFIVI
-287 WVGIVTLIQPKDL
+287 WVGVVTLIQPEQL

-323 MPLRRMTRRVY
+323 MPLRKMTRRVY
-334 PNSERIFREANRC
+334 PTSERIFREANRC

-361 TSAELVARRDAH
+361 TSAELIVRRDAH
-373 LVAAARWKTEQ
+373 LAAAARWKAEQ
-384 TEEAEKRAMEEHGA
+384 TEEAEKRITEEHA
-398 AKGNLEAELKKI
+398 AARAKLEAELKKI
-410 GDTFTVKFNQVGAK
+410 GETFTAKFNQVGAQ

-434 SISETLSREEAEK
+434 SISETLSREEAETV
-447 LATRKT
+447 ATRQT
-453 LAQQRE
+453 LAQQRD

-465 ETRLRSGLIHAL
+465 ETRLRSGMVHAL

-482 TADRLAERFPSW
+482 TRDRLTERFPSW
-494 TRVAAAPMIQDA
+494 TRVAAAPMVQDT

-511 PVGALQIESS
+511 PIGELRIENS
-521 LRKTLGLAT
+521 LRQTLGLT
-530 SSATG
+530 PSSANIA
-535 TNGHGTGNFP
+535 NGHGGATLP
-545 SLANVRTSLASH
+545 SGSNVHATASSH
-557 PAIAHQDVARSLPQS
+557 PAIAHQDVVRSLPDS
-572 MPIALHRRL
+572 MPIVLHRRL

-591 AFLDQA
+591 AFIDLA
-597 IDLAHSMLWRAIS
+597 IDLVQSMLWRAIS

-630 FSSLMAMTDHEPD
+630 FSSLMAMTDHEPE

-734 DQTRPWPAEMPLPA
+734 DQSRPWPAEMPLPA
-748 TPRMMRLTIDDNGRW
+748 TPQMMRLTIDDSGRW
-763 IHWTPEFASLPFVP
+763 IHSTPEFADLPLVP

-784 LRPELIRKIGVAAT
+784 LRPELVRKVGVAAT
-798 QAARVEVPFDRIV
+798 LAARVEVPFERILASEV
-811 VDDAEAQSGKLG
+811 EPQNGKSGHASG
-823 GANGHHSGGVPT
+823 NPANNDSAFP
-835 VNLPTE
+835 LPTE
-841 TRDSSTTLRIPLGV
+841 TRSSAETLRIPLGV
-855 QGAGRIQSLNLGEG
+855 QGAGRIQSLQLGEG

-963 QELSEYRSRTGN
+963 QELSEYRARTGN
-975 VLPRVM
+975 TLPRVM

-1036 LGQMAVRVAMQCSES
+1036 LGQMAVRIAMQCSES

-1083 GNQPFQVAYLNNEHH
+1083 GNQPFQVAYLNSEHH
-1098 QRWLAEIAARDAAA
+1098 QQWLAEIATRDAAA

-1130 VPQLAEAAM
+1130 VPQLAEAAL
-1139 QPPASVSNA
+1139 QPSAGVTES

-1163 PPTSLVLT
+1163 PPTSLVLA
-1171 RETGRN
+1171 RESGRN
-1177 VLVVAPPESTDGV
+1177 VLIVAPPESTDGV
-1190 LASIL
+1190 LASVVS
-1195 TGAVAMAKRAHG
+1195 GAVAMARRAHG
-1207 SIELN
+1207 SIELF
-1212 YFDGSPIGQESFAMW
+1212 YFDGSPIGQESFATW
-1227 LDQSALG
+1227 LDESGIG
-1234 AIVVKPRDSEK
+1234 AAIVKPRESEQ
-1245 QIAAIAEEVR
+1245 QIAAIAAEVR

-1267 KLVVINPLNR
+1267 KLIVINPLNR

-1291 DAAAKVS
+1291 DAAATIS

-1315 FTIVCCSSA
+1315 FTIIGCSSA

-1330 LPRQSRHDVQQRI
+1330 LPRQSRHDLQQRI
-1343 LGRVNASDS
+1343 IGRVNASDS

-1360 AANLSPATM
+1360 ASNLSPATM
-1369 LIYDDS
+1369 LIYDDA
-1375 DGTSHKFR
+1375 DGTFHKFR
-1383 ACDLPSPPDIQTW
+1383 ACELPSPNLVDGW
-1396 LETIL
+1396 LS
-1401 VEAQK
+1401 ASP

>member
-1 MIKSDEV
+1 
-8 TLRSNVQRPIV
+8 
-19 RADAK
+19 
-24 RTTLAQAL
+24 
-32 KAFPTASHHWPT
+32 

-56 ASDRQRRLLAGVAG
+56 APDRQRRLLAGVAG
-70 RSQRTGQDLA
+70 RSQRTGKDLA
-80 ELRNRLTEQEEQV
+80 ELRRRLTQQEELV
-93 VEKLDLRHHQTVGH
+93 VENLDLRHHQTVGH
-107 CREQRREMLQR
+107 CREQRREMFQR
-118 WDDAEEALTVYY
+118 WDDAEEALTVDY
-130 ETQTVTTRDAL
+130 ETQTVAARDAL
-141 SHLTAKFR
+141 SHLTTKFR
-149 KKLADNKA
+149 KKLADDKA
-157 DIERKVEARCDAVA
+157 DIDRKVEARCDAVA

-186 KEHLQIDESLG
+186 KEHLQIDESLI

-219 VPIVDPKA
+219 VPDDDPTA
-227 VTDDN
+227 ATDDD
-232 SITQPTPTSVRESV
+232 SVTQPTPTSVRESI
-246 DAVAI
+246 DAIAI
-251 LTRQLKESNRLMQSG
+251 LTRQLKESNRVMQSG

-272 DSFYLPFGVAVFILI
+272 DSFYLPAGVAIFILI
-287 WVGIVTLIQPKDL
+287 WVGVVTLIQPDQL
-300 LLWMSASIPIGG
+300 LLWMSASVPVGG

-347 ADAGRRIAKKVADE
+347 ADVGRRIAKKAADE
-361 TSAELVARRDAH
+361 MSAELLARRDAH
-373 LVAAARWKTEQ
+373 LAAAARWKSEQ
-384 TEEAEKRAMEEHGA
+384 IEEVEKHATEEHAA
-398 AKGNLEAELKKI
+398 AKAKLEAELKKI
-410 GDTFTVKFNQVGAK
+410 GETFTAKFNQVGAK
-424 MRGDADSLAE
+424 MRGDANSLAE
-434 SISETLSREEAEK
+434 SISETLSREEAETV
-447 LATRKT
+447 ATRKT

-459 DELKRL
+459 EELKRL

-482 TADRLAERFPSW
+482 TADRLTERFPSW
-494 TRVAAAPMIQDA
+494 TRVAAAPMIQDT

-521 LRKTLGLAT
+521 LRTTLGLTA
-530 SSATG
+530 SSAAI
-535 TNGHGTGNFP
+535 TNG
-545 SLANVRTSLASH
+545 
-557 PAIAHQDVARSLPQS
+557 QDIARSLPHS

-581 HAGLIIEAPP
+581 HAGLIIDAPP
-591 AFLDQA
+591 AFFDQA
-597 IDLAHSMLWRAIS
+597 IDLVQSMLWRAIS

-630 FSSLMAMTDHEPD
+630 FSSLMAMTDYEPD

-677 RFERIEQYNEI
+677 RYERIEQYNEI

-702 GFPESLTRDSYKS
+702 GFPESLTRDGYKS

-721 SALRC
+721 SSLRC

-748 TPRMMRLTIDDNGRW
+748 TPRMMRLTIGDDGRW
-763 IHWTPEFASLPFVP
+763 IHSTPEFADLPLVP

-798 QAARVEVPFDRIV
+798 QAARVEVPFDRILAE
-811 VDDAEAQSGKLG
+811 DAKPPHEKLG
-823 GANGHHSGGVPT
+823 GATNDRTCEPT
-835 VNLPTE
+835 ADRLPIDI
-841 TRDSSTTLRIPLGV
+841 RDSATTLRIPLGV
-855 QGAGRIQSLNLGEG
+855 QGAGRIQSLTLGEG

-963 QELSEYRSRTGN
+963 QELSEYRQRTGN

-981 LVVDEFQELFV
+981 LVIDEFQELFV

-1130 VPQLAEAAM
+1130 LPQLAEAALL
-1139 QPPASVSNA
+1139 PPASASEA
-1148 PGTLRGLL
+1148 PGTLSGSLSGSLRGLL

-1171 RETGRN
+1171 RDSGRN
-1177 VLVVAPPESTDGV
+1177 VLIVAPPESSDGV

-1195 TGAVAMAKRAHG
+1195 SGTVAMARRAHG
-1207 SIELN
+1207 SIELF
-1212 YFDGSPIGQESFAMW
+1212 YFDGSPTGQESLTNW
-1227 LDQSALG
+1227 LDQASMQAT
-1234 AIVVKPRDSEK
+1234 VVKPRDSER

-1255 SRVENDQ
+1255 LRIENDH

-1291 DAAAKVS
+1291 DAAATIS

-1303 QSVLRDGPAVGI
+1303 QRVMRDGPAVGV
-1315 FTIVCCSSA
+1315 FTILCCSSA

-1330 LPRQSRHDVQQRI
+1330 LPRQSRHDLQQRI
-1343 LGRVNASDS
+1343 VGRVNASDS

-1369 LIYDDS
+1369 LIYDDA
-1375 DGTSHKFR
+1375 DGTFHKFR
-1383 ACDLPSPPDIQTW
+1383 ACDLPSPQDIQKW
-1396 LETIL
+1396 L
-1401 VEAQK
+1401 VETVPEQRVSAND

>member
-1 MIKSDEV
+1 
-8 TLRSNVQRPIV
+8 
-19 RADAK
+19 
-24 RTTLAQAL
+24 
-32 KAFPTASHHWPT
+32 

-56 ASDRQRRLLAGVAG
+56 APDRQRRLLDGVAH
-70 RSQRTGQDLA
+70 RSQRTGKDLA

-118 WDDAEEALTVYY
+118 WDDAEESLTVHY
-130 ETQTVTTRDAL
+130 ERQTVATRDAL
-141 SHLTAKFR
+141 SHLTVKYR
-149 KKLADNKA
+149 KQLADEKA
-157 DIERKVEARCDAVA
+157 DIDRKVEARCDAVA

-197 PITEEIEWTRALTIR
+197 PITEEIDWTRALTIR
-212 RLDHLPD
+212 RLDQLPD
-219 VPIVDPKA
+219 VPI
-227 VTDDN
+227 DDSIN
-232 SITQPTPTSVRESV
+232 DSTTGSSNDGITQPTPTSVREAI

-251 LTRQLKESNRLMQSG
+251 LTRQLKESNQLMQSG

-272 DSFYLPFGVAVFILI
+272 DSFYLPFGVAIFIVI
-287 WVGIVTLIQPKDL
+287 WVGVVTLLQPEQL
-300 LLWMSASIPIGG
+300 LLWMSASIPVGG

-334 PNSERIFREANRC
+334 PRSEQIFREANRC
-347 ADAGRRIAKKVADE
+347 AEAGKRIAKKVADE
-361 TSAELVARRDAH
+361 TSAELIARRDAH
-373 LVAAARWKTEQ
+373 LAAAARWKVEQ
-384 TEEAEKRAMEEHGA
+384 TEAAEKRVTDQHAV
-398 AKGNLEAELKKI
+398 AKAKLEADLKKI
-410 GDTFTVKFNQVGAK
+410 GDTFTAQFNQVGAK

-434 SISETLSREEAEK
+434 SISETLSREEAETV
-447 LATRKT
+447 ATRQS
-453 LAQQRE
+453 LAEQRE
-459 DELKRL
+459 AELKRL
-465 ETRLRSGLIHAL
+465 ETRLRSGLVHAL

-482 TADRLAERFPSW
+482 TGDRLAERFPSW
-494 TRVAAAPMIQDA
+494 TRVAAAPMIQDT

-511 PVGALQIESS
+511 PVGELQIESS
-521 LRKTLGLAT
+521 LRKTLGL
-530 SSATG
+530 
-535 TNGHGTGNFP
+535 TNP
-545 SLANVRTSLASH
+545 AN
-557 PAIAHQDVARSLPQS
+557 AHDDVARSLPHS
-572 MPIALHRRL
+572 MPVVLHRRL
-581 HAGLIIEAPP
+581 HAGLIIDTPP
-591 AFLDQA
+591 ALLDQA
-597 IDLAHSMLWRAIS
+597 IDLVQAMLWRAIS

-702 GFPESLTRDSYKS
+702 GFPESLTRDGYKS

-721 SALRC
+721 SSLRC

-734 DQTRPWPAEMPLPA
+734 DQSRPWPAEMPLPD
-748 TPRMMRLTIDDNGRW
+748 THRMMRLSMDDSGRW
-763 IHWTPEFASLPFVP
+763 IHSTPEFANFPLVP
-777 ADSPPAT
+777 AESPPST
-784 LRPELIRKIGVAAT
+784 LRPELVRKIGIAAT
-798 QAARVEVPFDRIV
+798 RAARVEVPFDRIFA
-811 VDDAEAQSGKLG
+811 DSTNSQNGKSVG
-823 GANGHHSGGVPT
+823 RNGHVSGEPAAAH
-835 VNLPTE
+835 LPAE
-841 TRDSSTTLRIPLGV
+841 TRDSSESLRIPLGV
-855 QGAGRIQSLNLGEG
+855 QGAGRIQSLQLGEG

-951 QQRGEWFRAAGA
+951 QQRGESFRAAGA
-963 QELSEYRSRTGN
+963 QELSEYRARTGHS
-975 VLPRVM
+975 LPRVM

-1069 PGEAIYNDA
+1069 PGEAIYNDT

-1098 QRWLAEIAARDAAA
+1098 QRWLAEIAVRDAAS

-1130 VPQLAEAAM
+1130 VPQLAEAAL
-1139 QPPASVSNA
+1139 QPLGAAADP
-1148 PGTLRGLL
+1148 PGTLRSLL

-1163 PPTSLVLT
+1163 PPTSLALT

-1177 VLVVAPPESTDGV
+1177 VLIVAPPESTDGV
-1190 LASIL
+1190 LASII
-1195 TGAVAMAKRAHG
+1195 TGAAAMANRNHG
-1207 SIELN
+1207 SIELF
-1212 YFDGSPIGQESFAMW
+1212 YFDGSPIGQETVATW
-1227 LDQSALG
+1227 LDQA
-1234 AIVVKPRDSEK
+1234 AIAANLVKPRDCEI

-1255 SRVENDQ
+1255 TRVASDQ

-1291 DAAAKVS
+1291 DAAAKIS

-1303 QSVLRDGPAVGI
+1303 QTVLRDGPAVGI
-1315 FTIVCCSSA
+1315 FTILCCSSA

-1330 LPRQSRHDVQQRI
+1330 LPRQSRHDLQQRI
-1343 LGRVNASDS
+1343 IGRVNASDS
-1352 AALIDSAE
+1352 AALIDSGE

-1369 LIYDDS
+1369 LIYDDA
-1375 DGTSHKFR
+1375 DGTFHKFR
-1383 ACDLPSPPDIQTW
+1383 ACDLPSPQDIQNW
-1396 LETIL
+1396 LS
-1401 VEAQK
+1401 QP